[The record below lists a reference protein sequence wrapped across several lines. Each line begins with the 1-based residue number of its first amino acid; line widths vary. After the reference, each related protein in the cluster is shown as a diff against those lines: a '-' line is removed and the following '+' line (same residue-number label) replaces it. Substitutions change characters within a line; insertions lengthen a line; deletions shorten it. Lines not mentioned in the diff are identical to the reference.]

1 MGSIDTE
8 SKKYMSDNA
17 HFADA
22 FNYLIYDGRSVIDPA
37 ALHPLDSTEIVIPY
51 GNEARE
57 PNQKYRDILKVW
69 QIMTDGEAI
78 YAVLGEEIQTN
89 IHYAMPVKDMLY
101 DSMQYAKQVEEAK
114 KSYRDQNGKEQKI
127 RLTGSEFLSGF
138 RKEDKLMPVITLAIY
153 FGADNWDGPMCIHEM
168 FITQNEKLL
177 HFVPD
182 YRINLIAPAQI
193 ADDDFLKFN
202 TDFGKVLQYIKYS
215 KDKEKIYEITHEGD
229 RFRNVDE
236 ESANL
241 INVTTGSELKYE
253 AKGGRV
259 NMCIAIDEMRKDARN
274 EGWNAGLNKGR
285 DEGRD
290 EGRIEALGS
299 LVKDGI
305 LTSADAAKRAGLSLT
320 EFLAKTAGM

>member
-114 KSYRDQNGKEQKI
+114 KSYRDQNGKEQTI

-138 RKEDKLMPVITLAIY
+138 RK
-153 FGADNWDGPMCIHEM
+153 
-168 FITQNEKLL
+168 
-177 HFVPD
+177 
-182 YRINLIAPAQI
+182 
-193 ADDDFLKFN
+193 
-202 TDFGKVLQYIKYS
+202 
-215 KDKEKIYEITHEGD
+215 
-229 RFRNVDE
+229 
-236 ESANL
+236 
-241 INVTTGSELKYE
+241 
-253 AKGGRV
+253 
-259 NMCIAIDEMRKDARN
+259 
-274 EGWNAGLNKGR
+274 
-285 DEGRD
+285 
-290 EGRIEALGS
+290 
-299 LVKDGI
+299 
-305 LTSADAAKRAGLSLT
+305 
-320 EFLAKTAGM
+320 